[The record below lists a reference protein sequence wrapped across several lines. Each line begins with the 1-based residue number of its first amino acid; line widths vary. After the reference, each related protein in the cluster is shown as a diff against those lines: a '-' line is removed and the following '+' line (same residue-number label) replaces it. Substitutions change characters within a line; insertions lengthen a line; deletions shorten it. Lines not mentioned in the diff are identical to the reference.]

1 MTDPD
6 EHVCAN
12 GAAHMGAWRIFQVG
26 PLRYVA
32 GRRVAADKDGVTTPV
47 IRLDTA
53 NLAVLTLSGS
63 VYLLVGPPRL
73 GPEPLEHWVAYCR
86 RFQIDKWQDV
96 TDEIWHMH
104 LAALPFAQ
112 RQMEQLTGS
121 AEQTH
126 SVVQP
131 PLTPP
136 ERKES

>member
-63 VYLLVGPPRL
+63 VYLLVGPPKP
-73 GPEPLEHWVAYCR
+73 GPASLELWAAYCKK
-86 RFQIDKWQDV
+86 FQIDEWQDV
-96 TDEIWHMH
+96 TAEIWNMH
-104 LAALPFAQ
+104 LGG
-112 RQMEQLTGS
+112 RS
-121 AEQTH
+121 
-126 SVVQP
+126 
-131 PLTPP
+131 
-136 ERKES
+136 